1 MSSETHLDRKCS
13 HNLGNM
19 LEVIF
24 ITQQTEYLFIQ
35 MVEERDVLEDSGGKK
50 PFTTAGSAFLTDSL

>member
-24 ITQQTEYLFIQ
+24 ITQQTEYVFIQ
-35 MVEERDVLEDSGGKK
+35 MFEEREVLEDSGGKN
-50 PFTTAGSAFLTDSL
+50 PSQQQEVLF